1 MISNERVAERMA
13 GGPASAMKA
22 LKTSGE
28 VPKFRAAKR
37 VVVAVT
43 GGTITLVGIAMIVL
57 PGPAIVVIPIGLSI
71 LATEFVWARRY
82 VKRARRVLI
91 RLKSKARR
99 APPR

>member
-1 MISNERVAERMA
+1 MSVAERMVK
-13 GGPASAMKA
+13 GPASAMKA
-22 LKTSGE
+22 LKASGKI
-28 VPKFRAAKR
+28 PKFRAARR

-43 GGTITLVGIAMIVL
+43 GGTMTLVGIAMIVL

-82 VKRARRVLI
+82 LKGARRVLI

-99 APPR
+99 ASTR

>member
-1 MISNERVAERMA
+1 MSVAERMA
-13 GGPASAMKA
+13 KGSASAIKA
-22 LKTSGE
+22 LKTRGE
-28 VPKFRAAKR
+28 TPKFRAAKR

-82 VKRARRVLI
+82 LKSARRVFL

-99 APPR
+99 ASTR